1 MNRTPALENNI
12 TEIMPVGR
20 PRAIVSSRNVAY
32 VATGVALMTV
42 CAWISIPVGDVPFT
56 LQTFAVSVIGMLL
69 GWKRGFAAVAIYIL
83 AGLVGIPV
91 FAGFRA
97 GVQAIAGPTGGYIFG
112 FLFAVTVSGLCKL
125 LPLKNKNVRITAA
138 FAGMLL
144 GLIVC
149 YSFGTLWFLGV
160 YAKKTGVEIG
170 LSAALMTC
178 VVPYIVP
185 DLVKTALAAVIS
197 VRLEDKIS

>member
-1 MNRTPALENNI
+1 
-12 TEIMPVGR
+12 MPVGR
-20 PRAIVSSRNVAY
+20 PRAIVSSRDVAY

-69 GWKRGFAAVAIYIL
+69 GWKKGFAAVAIYIL

-112 FLFAVTVSGLCKL
+112 FLFAVTVSGFCKL
-125 LPLKNKNVRITAA
+125 LPLKNKTVRTTAA

-160 YAKKTGVEIG
+160 YAKKTGAEIG

>member
-1 MNRTPALENNI
+1 MNRNPAFENNVA
-12 TEIMPVGR
+12 EIVPVGR
-20 PRAIVSSRNVAY
+20 PRAIAYSRDVAY
-32 VATGVALMTV
+32 VAAGVALMTV
-42 CAWISIPVGDVPFT
+42 CAWISIPAGDVPFT

-112 FLFAVTVSGLCKL
+112 FLFAVTVSGFCKL
-125 LPLKNKNVRITAA
+125 IPLKNKTVRITII

>member
-20 PRAIVSSRNVAY
+20 PRAIVSSRDVAY

-69 GWKRGFAAVAIYIL
+69 GWKRGFASVAIYIL

-97 GVQAIAGPTGGYIFG
+97 GVQAIAGPHNGRLCGNASRTYCL
-112 FLFAVTVSGLCKL
+112 LFVRNTVVSRRIRKKNGRRDRSFRRTYDVRRAVYRPRSC
-125 LPLKNKNVRITAA
+125 
-138 FAGMLL
+138 
-144 GLIVC
+144 
-149 YSFGTLWFLGV
+149 
-160 YAKKTGVEIG
+160 
-170 LSAALMTC
+170 
-178 VVPYIVP
+178 
-185 DLVKTALAAVIS
+185 
-197 VRLEDKIS
+197 

>member
-1 MNRTPALENNI
+1 MNRTPAFENNI
-12 TEIMPVGR
+12 AETVSVGR
-20 PRAIVSSRNVAY
+20 PRAIVSSRDVAY

-97 GVQAIAGPTGGYIFG
+97 GVQAIAGPTGGYIVG

-125 LPLKNKNVRITAA
+125 LPLKNKTVRTTAA

-149 YSFGTLWFLGV
+149 YLFGTLWFLGV

-185 DLVKTALAAVIS
+185 DLVKTALAALIS

>member
-12 TEIMPVGR
+12 TEIMPVGM
-20 PRAIVSSRNVAY
+20 PRAIVSSRDVAY

-83 AGLVGIPV
+83 AGLAGIPV

-170 LSAALMTC
+170 PFAAL
-178 VVPYIVP
+178 
-185 DLVKTALAAVIS
+185 
-197 VRLEDKIS
+197 